1 MALIKMGTAA
11 RRARAGSTNTIGR
24 ALRAAGVPLVTL
36 SPGVWAVEEAD
47 LDRFLRNRQEETAP
61 QPRSVTRPK
70 TAGTYSPPAGSG
82 GKPKSRKR
90 RS

>member
-11 RRARAGSTNTIGR
+11 RRARMGSTSAIRR

-36 SPGVWAVEEAD
+36 TPGVFAVEEED
-47 LDRFLRNRQEETAP
+47 LNRFLRSRADEPAAVPRPVARP
-61 QPRSVTRPK
+61 QTPRTPK
-70 TAGTYSPPAGSG
+70 PIGASG